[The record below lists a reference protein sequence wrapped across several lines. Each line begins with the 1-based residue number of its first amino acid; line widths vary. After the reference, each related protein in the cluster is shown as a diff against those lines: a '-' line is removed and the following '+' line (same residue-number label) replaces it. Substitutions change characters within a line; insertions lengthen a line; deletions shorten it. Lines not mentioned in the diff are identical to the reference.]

1 MGDQTD
7 IFFVLPSAELK
18 GMSSITQ
25 DPQFA
30 ADFAEMWIERLTL
43 NLVLLPEQMTEAV
56 FPWVQSGMPRAVTGQ
71 FHKKDSTPEQ

>member
-7 IFFVLPSAELK
+7 MFSAEWK
-18 GMSSITQ
+18 GMSTITQ

-30 ADFAEMWIERLTL
+30 ADFAEMWIERQTL

-56 FPWVQSGMPRAVTGQ
+56 FPWVQSGMPRAVIGQ